1 MLERSS
7 IASILL
13 HAIASNYEFIRTD
26 ETLYT
31 NSLSLFSGEFILL
44 VFESV

>member
-13 HAIASNYEFIRTD
+13 HAIASNYEFIRTG

-31 NSLSLFSGEFILL
+31 NSFFFI
-44 VFESV
+44 FR